1 MSTPDPLWDEPNM
14 ADLVGLQLP
23 DAVDPD
29 AEDVAHP
36 VSPTDPLP
44 ASGPEPLLDPE
55 DLDEQAVAGRHHLSL
70 ATNPFT
76 KLGVVAAGTGL
87 VIGVLGVFTHN
98 VMQNNPSQTAQ
109 EGQAERAEPRVE
121 TEASP
126 TPDDRGQLLT
136 DLALGQQQAELKALA
151 EDKSAAPATAPSTE
165 DLSAG
170 ETPTRPVSPPPQ
182 PQPVVSRSVPT
193 PLPPR
198 PAPTPVVPPM
208 VQSNLPRPQPE
219 PDPMEQQEQWMAL
232 SQVGSYGQGAT
243 PRPTQPSDSVL
254 VAQSTEWEQA
264 ATPPS
269 IPSINTAEEAAILQD
284 QPLPSSSGTL
294 ITGTQATAELTTPL
308 IWTAAMATER
318 PQVVVELTE
327 PLLTAEDTIV
337 LPADTPL
344 VVQVDA
350 VEESGFIQL
359 QVVSFIQDGQEMAL
373 PAAALQLRGPDG
385 TPLVA
390 QPYDE
395 SNPDLVQ
402 TLLSRAALSG
412 LARAAELIN
421 RPQSST
427 VIQSAGSRTI
437 SQESGDPNLWAGV
450 LEGALDPL
458 IEQLSAQSDPRPEN
472 SLDRAPIWYL
482 PAGTDVD
489 VYIQQTVTL

>member
-1 MSTPDPLWDEPNM
+1 MSTPDPLWDEPDM

-23 DAVDPD
+23 DAADTDTED
-29 AEDVAHP
+29 AAHP
-36 VSPTDPLP
+36 VSPTDSLP
-44 ASGPEPLLDPE
+44 ASGPLLDPE
-55 DLDEQAVAGRHHLSL
+55 DLDEQAVAGRHRLSL

-76 KLGVVAAGTGL
+76 KLGIVAAGTGL

-109 EGQAERAEPRVE
+109 EVDAERAEPRVE
-121 TEASP
+121 AEDSL

-151 EDKSAAPATAPSTE
+151 EDHPTVPATAPPTE
-165 DLSAG
+165 NPPAG
-170 ETPTRPVSPPPQ
+170 EAPTQPVSPSPQ

-193 PLPPR
+193 PAPPR
-198 PAPTPVVPPM
+198 PTLTPIVPPM
-208 VQSNLPRPQPE
+208 VQSNLPQPQPE
-219 PDPMEQQEQWMAL
+219 PDPIEQQEQWLAL
-232 SQVGSYGQGAT
+232 SQVGSYGQGVP
-243 PRPTQPSDSVL
+243 PRSTQPSDSVP

-269 IPSINTAEEAAILQD
+269 HPAINAAEEAAILQG
-284 QPLPSSSGTL
+284 QPLPSSSRTL
-294 ITGTQATAELTTPL
+294 TTGTQATAELTTPL

-327 PLLTAEDTIV
+327 PLLTAEETIV

-350 VEESGFIQL
+350 VEESGFVQL

-373 PAAALQLRGPDG
+373 PAAAMQLRGPDG

-390 QPYDE
+390 QPYSE
-395 SNPDLVQ
+395 SSPDLVE
-402 TLLSRAALSG
+402 TLLSRAAISG

-427 VIQSAGSRTI
+427 VIYAAGSRTI

-458 IEQLSAQSDPRPEN
+458 MEQLAAQSDPRPEN
-472 SLDRAPIWYL
+472 PLDRFPIWYL